1 MYQQKSTR
9 WLSRTSLVAAFGLL
23 PAFIPTAHAQEVGMN
38 KVMVTPSEMQWKP
51 LSAPAGAKASDLIGS
66 RTQPGFYV
74 QRVSYPA
81 NFINYPHSHPENRT
95 YTVISGTLYVGFGSH
110 FASMQLKAL
119 PPGSFWTEP
128 ANVNHFLVTKA
139 DPVVF
144 QITGIAPS
152 GTTYVN
158 PAHDP
163 RVTKPQND

>member
-1 MYQQKSTR
+1 MYQPKTTR
-9 WLSRTSLVAAFGLL
+9 LLSRTSLVAALGLL
-23 PAFIPTAHAQEVGMN
+23 PALIPIANAQEVGI
-38 KVMVTPSEMQWKP
+38 KRVMLTPSEMQWKP
-51 LSAPAGAKASDLIGS
+51 LPAPAGAKASDLIGS
-66 RTQPGFYV
+66 RKQPGFYV

-110 FASMQLKAL
+110 LAPSQLKAL
-119 PPGSFWTEP
+119 PPGSVWTEP
-128 ANVNHFLVTKA
+128 AHVNHFLVTRG

-163 RVTKPQND
+163 RLTKP

>member
-1 MYQQKSTR
+1 MYQPKTTR
-9 WLSRTSLVAAFGLL
+9 LLSRASLVAAFGLL
-23 PAFIPTAHAQEVGMN
+23 PALIPIANAQEVGI
-38 KVMVTPSEMQWKP
+38 KRVMLTPSEMQWKP
-51 LSAPAGAKASDLIGS
+51 LPAQAGAKASDLIGS
-66 RTQPGFYV
+66 REQPGFYV

-110 FASMQLKAL
+110 LASSQLKAL

-128 ANVNHFLVTKA
+128 ANVNHFLVTR
-139 DPVVF
+139 DEPVVF

-152 GTTYVN
+152 GTTYVD

-163 RVTKPQND
+163 RLTKP